1 MPSPASPAV
10 PTVPDSDRLLAALEP
25 ILARPRRP
33 ISAGAAEALLNAEEA
48 VASDPVRAWLES
60 EERIVC
66 SNYLRALR
74 LAPDIDTCAALLR
87 GEKVHISRLDTEWA
101 KRYGLL

>member
-1 MPSPASPAV
+1 
-10 PTVPDSDRLLAALEP
+10 
-25 ILARPRRP
+25 
-33 ISAGAAEALLNAEEA
+33 
-48 VASDPVRAWLES
+48 VRAWLES